1 VRGEEKTAIVAELER
16 VSVAL
21 KSVVA
26 ESADPL
32 SKALAVGI
40 SLGMKDA
47 IRIVQAGGAL
57 PLETQE
63 N

>member
-1 VRGEEKTAIVAELER
+1 MRGEEKTAIVAELER
-16 VSVAL
+16 LSVAL
-21 KSVVA
+21 KSVA
-26 ESADPL
+26 SESTDPL
-32 SKALAVGI
+32 SKALASGM

-47 IRIVQAGGAL
+47 IRVVQAGGAL